1 MQSNKIL
8 KIARRIVNDDPE
20 IFRTLL
26 EFEKTK
32 KIRTK
37 TRLNFTIDK
46 NVASRFKKF
55 CREKGYNMS
64 AKIEKKKKKIYE
76 NKNRNI

>member
-1 MQSNKIL
+1 MHSDKFL
-8 KIARRIVNDDPE
+8 RIAKKVSQRDKE
-20 IFRTLL
+20 LFETLM

-37 TRLNFTIDK
+37 VRLNFTIDK
-46 NVASRFKKF
+46 NIASRFKRY

-64 AKIEKKKKKIYE
+64 AKVEKAMEKLAAE
-76 NKNRNI
+76 

>member
-1 MQSNKIL
+1 MQSSKIQ
-8 KIARRIVNDDPE
+8 KIARKIVKRDHELFD
-20 IFRTLL
+20 TLL

-46 NVASRFKKF
+46 SVASKFKKF
-55 CREKGYNMS
+55 CRDKGYNMS
-64 AKIEKKKKKIYE
+64 AKIEQMM
-76 NKNRNI
+76 KNLMK

>member
-1 MQSNKIL
+1 MQSNKFL
-8 KIARRIVNDDPE
+8 KLASEIVKRDKAMFD
-20 IFRTLL
+20 TLM

-46 NVASRFKKF
+46 SLASRFKKF
-55 CREKGYNMS
+55 CRNNGYNMS
-64 AKIEKKKKKIYE
+64 AKIEMAMGEIIKDK
-76 NKNRNI
+76 

>member
-1 MQSNKIL
+1 MPSNKFLEIAG
-8 KIARRIVNDDPE
+8 KIAEKNKPLFD
-20 IFRTLL
+20 TLT

-46 NVASRFKKF
+46 STASRFKKF
-55 CREKGYNMS
+55 CRDKGYSMS
-64 AKIEKKKKKIYE
+64 AKVEQAIKQILEKE
-76 NKNRNI
+76 E

>member
-1 MQSNKIL
+1 MQSNKFLRIAK
-8 KIARRIVNDDPE
+8 KIARRDKE
-20 IFRTLL
+20 IFDALL

-46 NVASRFKKF
+46 AVASRFKKF
-55 CREKGYNMS
+55 CRDKGYNMS
-64 AKIEKKKKKIYE
+64 AKIEKAMEEIAKK
-76 NKNRNI
+76 

>member
-1 MQSNKIL
+1 MNTKFQKL
-8 KIARRIVNDDPE
+8 ARKIAKRDKAVFD
-20 IFRTLL
+20 TLL

-46 NVASRFKKF
+46 NIAQKFKKF
-55 CREKGYNMS
+55 CRNSSYNMS
-64 AKIEKKKKKIYE
+64 AKVENSIRKLMEK
-76 NKNRNI
+76 